1 VIRARRESS
10 MLGDTRRDCRACVG
24 RTRTATKTR
33 LPDEGRP
40 LLDHLSREGVCVFIY
55 VLGVAWSFAQPTE
68 TSYI

>member
-40 LLDHLSREGVCVFIY
+40 LLDHLAREGVCVS
-55 VLGVAWSFAQPTE
+55 SFMF
-68 TSYI
+68 